1 MSVLPLLGL
10 TMGDPAG
17 IGPEIVLKAL
27 MDPATFRFCRPV
39 VVGNAGVMRAAA
51 SDLDLPVEIAAIDR
65 PAAARFAPGTAC
77 VVETGAGLRG
87 RVRQGAISAQAGDL
101 AYHAIVRAIELALR
115 DEVDGVVT
123 APIHKE
129 ALHAAGH
136 PFPGH
141 TEIFAH
147 HTGSRHV
154 AMMLIEGDLRIVH
167 VSTHVSLR
175 DACDLVT
182 AERVAAVIRL
192 LHDGCGAFGIERP
205 RLAVAG
211 LNPHASDGGLFG
223 REEAEQIVPAIEECV
238 AEGILVEG
246 PIPADTMFSKAIGG
260 HFDGCVAM
268 YHDQGHIP
276 FKVKGFSW
284 DRATQRWLDVRG
296 VNVTLGIPIIRT
308 SVDHGTAFD
317 IAGRGLASH
326 TSLLNAIEGAARMAA
341 HRRVGG
347 AA

>member
-1 MSVLPLLGL
+1 VLPTLAL

-27 MDPATFRFCRPV
+27 MEPSTFRACRPV
-39 VVGNAGVMRAAA
+39 VVGSSAVMRNAATA
-51 SDLDLPVEIAAIDR
+51 LGLPVEVVTVEG
-65 PAAARFAPGTAC
+65 PAAAHYSAGTTC
-77 VVETGAGLRG
+77 VVEVETGAQGL
-87 RVRQGAISAQAGDL
+87 VEQGLVSAQAGDM
-101 AYHAIVRAIELALR
+101 AFRAILRAIELAR
-115 DEVDGVVT
+115 QGEVNGVVT

-147 HTGSRHV
+147 YTGSRQV
-154 AMMLIEGDLRIVH
+154 AMMLVEGVLRVVH

-175 DACDLVT
+175 EACDLVT
-182 AERVAAVIRL
+182 TERVAEVIRL

-205 RLAVAG
+205 RLGVAG

-223 REEAEQIVPAIEECV
+223 REEVEQITPAIEQCR

-246 PIPADTMFSKAIGG
+246 PIPADTMFSQAIGG
-260 HFDGCVAM
+260 SFDGCVAM

-276 FKVKGFSW
+276 FKVAGFSW
-284 DRATQRWLDVRG
+284 DQASRRWSDVRG
-296 VNVTLGIPIIRT
+296 VNITLGLPIVRT

-317 IAGRGLASH
+317 IAGQGTASH
-326 TSLLNAIEGAARMAA
+326 TSLLNAIDCAASLAA

>member
-1 MSVLPLLGL
+1 MSVLPLFGL

-27 MDPATFRFCRPV
+27 MDPATFQVCRPV
-39 VVGNAGVMRAAA
+39 IVGNVAVMQAAA
-51 SDLDLPVEIAAIDR
+51 CGLGLPVEITATDR
-65 PAAARFAPGTAC
+65 PAAARFMPGMAC
-77 VVETGAGLRG
+77 VVEAGTDSG
-87 RVRQGAISAQAGDL
+87 REVRQGVISAQAGDL
-101 AYHAIVRAIELALR
+101 AYQAIVRAIGLALG

-147 HTGSRHV
+147 HPGSQRV
-154 AMMLIEGDLRIVH
+154 AMMLVEAGLRIVH

-205 RLAVAG
+205 CLGVAG

-223 REEAEQIVPAIEECV
+223 REETEQIIPAIEECR

-246 PIPADTMFSKAIGG
+246 PIPADTMFSKAVGG

-276 FKVKGFSW
+276 FKVAGFSW
-284 DRATQRWLDVRG
+284 DRATQRWSDVRG

-317 IAGRGLASH
+317 IAGQGLASH
-326 TSLLNAIEGAARMAA
+326 TSLLNAIDCAARMAA

-347 AA
+347 VA

>member
-1 MSVLPLLGL
+1 MKVLPLLGL

-27 MDPATFRFCRPV
+27 MDPATFQGCRPV
-39 VVGNAGVMRAAA
+39 VIGSAEVFRAAA
-51 SDLDLPVEIAAIDR
+51 ADLGLPVDVVTVER

-77 VVETGAGLRG
+77 VVEAGADGQG
-87 RVRQGAISAQAGDL
+87 GVPQGAVSARAGDL
-101 AYHAIVRAIELALR
+101 AFRAILRAIELAMGE
-115 DEVDGVVT
+115 EVAGVVT

-136 PFPGH
+136 SFPGH

-147 HTGSRHV
+147 YTGARPV
-154 AMMLIEGDLRIVH
+154 AMMLVEGELRIVH

-182 AERVAAVIRL
+182 ADRVAAVIRL
-192 LHDGCGAFGIERP
+192 AHDGCGSFGIDRP
-205 RLAVAG
+205 RLGVAG

-223 REEAEQIVPAIEECV
+223 REEAEQIVPAIEQCR

-246 PIPADTMFSKAIGG
+246 PIPADTLFAKAIGG
-260 HFDGCVAM
+260 HYDGCVAM

-276 FKVKGFSW
+276 FKVAGFSW
-284 DRATQRWLDVRG
+284 DRASQRWSDVRG

-317 IAGRGLASH
+317 IAGQGVASH
-326 TSLLNAIEGAARMAA
+326 TSLINAIECAARMAA
-341 HRRVGG
+341 HRRVVG